1 MIICKHLLNS
11 FTDIKNVLLF
21 IKNKNNFRMFEL
33 RRLFCKRDG
42 EKKAD
47 CSSSNFILLENH
59 ITILEIACRCLNR
72 VIMIN

>member
-1 MIICKHLLNS
+1 
-11 FTDIKNVLLF
+11 
-21 IKNKNNFRMFEL
+21 MFEL

-59 ITILEIACRCLNR
+59 ITIRNCMSVFKPSDND
-72 VIMIN
+72 